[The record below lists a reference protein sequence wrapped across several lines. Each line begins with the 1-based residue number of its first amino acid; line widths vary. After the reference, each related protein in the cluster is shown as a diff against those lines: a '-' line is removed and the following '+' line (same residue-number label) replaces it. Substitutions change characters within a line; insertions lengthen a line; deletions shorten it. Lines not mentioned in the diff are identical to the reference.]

1 MMKLLKSLNT
11 DTKSKTMKTLLLIL
25 ILFVSLTVIAPNN
38 EIYKELTKIGVML
51 YLTFATLLVLRENK

>member
-1 MMKLLKSLNT
+1 
-11 DTKSKTMKTLLLIL
+11 MKTLLLIL

>member
-1 MMKLLKSLNT
+1 MI
-11 DTKSKTMKTLLLIL
+11 MKTILLSL

-51 YLTFATLLVLRENK
+51 YLTFAVLLLLRKNK